1 MHAGPRFSFALV
13 AVVALGAIVLLAAGT
28 PALAQTYPAKPI
40 ALIVPFPAGGPTDTL
55 ARLVAEAMARDLKQ
69 PVAVENVSGEGGT
82 AGAARAAKAANDG
95 YTLLL
100 NHMGQ
105 ATAPALYPRLPY
117 DPIADFA
124 PIGRVAD
131 VPMVLVG
138 RGNLPARD
146 IKELLAWI
154 RANGKKVSFA
164 HAGRGAVSHLCALL
178 LMKAMSVQ
186 MTPVAYRGTGPA
198 MTDLLS
204 HQIDL
209 MCDQTTNTSALIRT
223 GQIKAYAVTTKT
235 RLPNM
240 KDVPTLAESGLPGV
254 ELTVWNGLFA
264 PKGTPQPVVDRL
276 ATALQAALKDP
287 AVETR
292 LAELG
297 AVPSKP
303 NEATPA
309 ALRAWMKSEVARWTP
324 IIKAAAGPPE

>member
-1 MHAGPRFSFALV
+1 MRAVPRFS
-13 AVVALGAIVLLAAGT
+13 AVLVALGAMVLLATGT
-28 PALAQTYPAKPI
+28 HALAQTYPTKPI
-40 ALIVPFPAGGPTDTL
+40 ALIVPFPEGGPSDTV
-55 ARLVAEAMARDLKQ
+55 ARLFAEAMARDLKQ
-69 PVAVENVSGEGGT
+69 PVAVENISGEGGT

-95 YTLLL
+95 YTLLF

-105 ATAPALYPRLPY
+105 ATAPALYPRLSY
-117 DPIADFA
+117 DPIADFT

-146 IKELLAWI
+146 VKELLAWI
-154 RANGKKVSFA
+154 RANGKKVTFA
-164 HAGRGAVSHLCALL
+164 HAGRGAVSHLCTLL
-178 LMKAMSVQ
+178 LMKAMGVQ
-186 MTPVAYRGTGPA
+186 MTPVAYRGTAPA

-209 MCDQTTNTSALIRT
+209 MCDQTTNTSVLIRS

-264 PKGTPQPVVDRL
+264 PKDTPQPIVDRL
-276 ATALQAALKDP
+276 ATALQAAVKDP
-287 AVETR
+287 AVEKR